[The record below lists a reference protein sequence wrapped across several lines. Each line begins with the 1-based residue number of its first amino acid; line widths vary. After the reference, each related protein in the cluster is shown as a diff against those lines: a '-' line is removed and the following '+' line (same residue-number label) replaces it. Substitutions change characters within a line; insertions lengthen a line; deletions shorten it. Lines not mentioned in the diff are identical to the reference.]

1 MLIWT
6 ATFSMIDVTSI
17 QEYLAKLITF
27 NEEQKLAADVD
38 MDGNIT
44 VHDATRLQKIIAH
57 ISCRFV

>member
-1 MLIWT
+1 MDGDI
-6 ATFSMIDVTSI
+6 SMIDVTSI

-44 VHDATRLQKIIAH
+44 VYDATKLQKIIVH
-57 ISCRFV
+57 IS